1 MKKLLT
7 VLLLAVMLCG
17 CGNYQML
24 DTTLSFD
31 KAYIEV
37 TDGQVIEIKVKSW
50 RDFEDGD
57 QIQVTATDGKT
68 YLTHS
73 SKCILVDE

>member
-1 MKKLLT
+1 MKKLLL

-17 CGNYQML
+17 CNYQMV
-24 DTTLSFD
+24 DTTWSYD

-50 RDFEDGD
+50 KDYEDGD
-57 QIQVTATDGKT
+57 QIQVTSTDGKT
-68 YLTHS
+68 YLVHS

>member
-17 CGNYQML
+17 CNYQMV
-24 DTTLSFD
+24 DTTWSYD

-37 TDGQVIEIKVKSW
+37 TDGQVIEVKVKSW
-50 RDFEDGD
+50 KDYEDGD
-57 QIQVTATDGKT
+57 QIQVTSTDGKT
-68 YLTHS
+68 YLVHS